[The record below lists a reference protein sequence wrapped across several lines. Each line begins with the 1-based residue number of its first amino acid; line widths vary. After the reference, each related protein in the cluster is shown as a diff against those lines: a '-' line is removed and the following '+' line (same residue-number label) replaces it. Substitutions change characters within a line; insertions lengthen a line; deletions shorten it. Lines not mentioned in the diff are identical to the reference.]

1 MKLPRFGKWTD
12 TAVQLPGRDETV
24 ITLSVDGT
32 VSSAAGSEIAA
43 DVRVA
48 FWMPL
53 PPPQELPP
61 AQDLSPAR
69 SGLSN
74 KNADE

>member
-32 VSSAAGSEIAA
+32 VSTAVGSEIAA
-43 DVRVA
+43 DVRVV

-61 AQDLSPAR
+61 ACCPPAR
-69 SGLSN
+69 GGSSN